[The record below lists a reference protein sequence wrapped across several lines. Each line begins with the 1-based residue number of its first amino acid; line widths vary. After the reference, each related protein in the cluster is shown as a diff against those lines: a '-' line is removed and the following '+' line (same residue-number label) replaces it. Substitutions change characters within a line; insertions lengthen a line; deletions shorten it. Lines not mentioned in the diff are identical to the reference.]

1 MGACSDECC
10 NNTQKL
16 FIREGK
22 VGGNGRR
29 SGGVYTLAL
38 ATLTSI
44 LDSLLKYIL
53 SANPGGM
60 FSADTLIHN
69 Y

>member
-1 MGACSDECC
+1 MNAAIILR
-10 NNTQKL
+10 NF
-16 FIREGK
+16 FIRWREGK

-53 SANPGGM
+53 SANPDGM
-60 FSADTLIHN
+60 FSAGTLMHN